1 MSMKKGLCTFIHIPK
16 TGGTTLHNVLS
27 RFYNAKHSKHVKSL
41 KTPLR
46 EEATS
51 RAKQN
56 ESFLIKGHLNIA
68 EVVDIPGNFIFTLLR
83 PPISRVISH
92 YYFLKEQPTVKH
104 YEYLNR
110 PDTTIESFYAL
121 KEKEDID
128 NCLVRYLSGL
138 YHTPFGEIGQLH
150 YDRALENLQNK
161 VHFFG
166 VQEHY
171 DESLIL
177 LAGKLG
183 WPLPI
188 YRKKNIT
195 KKKEAISPA
204 TFEFLHE
211 ANKWDVM
218 FYKKA
223 QEMFAEKLSGMTVAE
238 RKKLVRLRMLN
249 RLATLYPF

>member
-1 MSMKKGLCTFIHIPK
+1 MNAKSGLCTFVHVPK
-16 TGGTTLHNVLS
+16 TGGITLYNILS
-27 RFYNAKHSKHVKSL
+27 RFYHEKNRKLVQTV

-51 RAKQN
+51 RAKRN
-56 ESFLIKGHLNIA
+56 EPFLIQGHLNIT
-68 EVVDIPGNFIFTLLR
+68 EVLDIPGNFIFTFLR
-83 PPISRVISH
+83 SPVSRVISH
-92 YYFLKEQPTVKH
+92 YYFLKEQPTLKH

-110 PDTTIESFYAL
+110 PGTTIESFYAL
-121 KEKEDID
+121 KEKKDID
-128 NCLVRYLSGL
+128 NCLVRYISGL
-138 YHTPFGEIGQLH
+138 HETPFGEIGQAH
-150 YDRALENLQNK
+150 YDLALENLQSK
-161 VHFFG
+161 IHFFG

-188 YRKKNIT
+188 YRKKNLT
-195 KKKEAISPA
+195 KKKDAISPA

-211 ANKWDVM
+211 ANKWDVI
-218 FYKKA
+218 FYQKA

-238 RKKLVRLRMLN
+238 RKKLVRLRMMN
-249 RLATLYPF
+249 KLATLYPF